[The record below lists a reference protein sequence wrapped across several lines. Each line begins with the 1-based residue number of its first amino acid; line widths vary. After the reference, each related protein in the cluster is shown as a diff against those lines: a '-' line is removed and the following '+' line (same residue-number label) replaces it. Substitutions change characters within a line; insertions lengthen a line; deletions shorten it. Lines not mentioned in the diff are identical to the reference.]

1 MTDDAGAVRSAGSA
15 IPLGELVCGA
25 TPPRPSRASAR
36 PVVRA
41 PAFVAAVE
49 MYRRDPEGPVNGFV
63 AVDHCGVVLN
73 RSC

>member
-1 MTDDAGAVRSAGSA
+1 
-15 IPLGELVCGA
+15 
-25 TPPRPSRASAR
+25 
-36 PVVRA
+36 VVRA